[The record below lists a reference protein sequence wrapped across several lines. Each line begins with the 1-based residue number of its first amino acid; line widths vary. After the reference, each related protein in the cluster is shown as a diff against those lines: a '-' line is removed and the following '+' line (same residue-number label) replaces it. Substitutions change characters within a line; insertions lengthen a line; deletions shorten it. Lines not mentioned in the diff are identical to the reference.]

1 VLGGGISTDVVSGP
15 APVAALAY
23 EGRLERG
30 KSVFAPGVKL
40 QVSYASGE
48 APVGDGRT
56 LVVRAGALDL
66 DGCPFRWQ
74 VGGGVFAASPCVT
87 VEFGGRLAEV
97 SPDRAGLAAFPYL
110 GLGGKVILA
119 LEVTDVVFVE
129 LEGAALAPLL
139 KRRLFVGTA
148 EAAAF
153 SPPSIGFRAGLAIG
167 VSFP

>member
-1 VLGGGISTDVVSGP
+1 
-15 APVAALAY
+15 
-23 EGRLERG
+23 
-30 KSVFAPGVKL
+30 VKFQL
-40 QVSYASGE
+40 TYASGE

-56 LVVRAGALDL
+56 IVVRAGALDV
-66 DGCPFRWQ
+66 DACPLRWE

-87 VEFGGRLAEV
+87 GEFGGRFAEV
-97 SPDRAGLAAFPYL
+97 SPDHAGVAAFPYL

-139 KRRLFVGTA
+139 KRRLFAGDA
-148 EAAAF
+148 EPAAF